1 MQALLGNDWFEPDG
15 TQVDPGVVP
24 EGRRIFSL

>member
-1 MQALLGNDWFEPDG
+1 MQALLGNDSLETDG

-24 EGRRIFSL
+24 EGHRIFIL